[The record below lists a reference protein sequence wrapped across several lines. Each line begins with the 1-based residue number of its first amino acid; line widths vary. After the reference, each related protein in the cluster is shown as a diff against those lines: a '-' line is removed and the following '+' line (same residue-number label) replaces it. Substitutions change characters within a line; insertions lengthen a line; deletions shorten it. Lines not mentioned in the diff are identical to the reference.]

1 MKTLAEILFLWQFS
15 VFSSTSNII
24 FLFVKGRVIVYPRY
38 LPLRAEVKITD
49 IEDTLKWKQ
58 VEKSSFLKKKK
69 ATISENFTNML
80 VENYSNLLQ
89 KTNDDLTCWDIWL
102 FKNLAGHLKDLNHT
116 FKNSI

>member
-49 IEDTLKWKQ
+49 IEDTLKRKQ

-69 ATISENFTNML
+69 PLL
-80 VENYSNLLQ
+80 VKILQICLWKTTAIYSRRQ
-89 KTNDDLTCWDIWL
+89 MMI
-102 FKNLAGHLKDLNHT
+102 
-116 FKNSI
+116 

>member
-1 MKTLAEILFLWQFS
+1 MQKLGAKAAQCLHSAIIDAGFMDYIFFTEDLLAEQIWQMKTLAVILFFWQFS

-58 VEKSSFLKKKK
+58 VEKSSF
-69 ATISENFTNML
+69 
-80 VENYSNLLQ
+80 
-89 KTNDDLTCWDIWL
+89 
-102 FKNLAGHLKDLNHT
+102 
-116 FKNSI
+116 